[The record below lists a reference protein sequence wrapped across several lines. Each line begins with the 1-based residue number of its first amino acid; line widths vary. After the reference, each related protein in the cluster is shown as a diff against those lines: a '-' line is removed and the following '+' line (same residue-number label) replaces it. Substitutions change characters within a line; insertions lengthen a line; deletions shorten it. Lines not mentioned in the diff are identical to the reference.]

1 MSSDSV
7 ERPAGPPDRG
17 AHLETLFAALSSAL
31 LFALFLLLPLAGS
44 AALAFLGVPLVRL
57 THRRGLVPGVAASAV
72 AAGILAGLGW
82 TTGGAAAA
90 AAAGVLA
97 LLSMG
102 LPVLFAGAV
111 RMGRSPSSA
120 FLLLCAAGFL
130 LLGAALLLRDASGAP
145 SVAREIGAAFDGIAP
160 SAPASPGKPGV
171 DPETAARVAATFS
184 RFKQLAQT
192 YWVGLVG
199 ASWVL
204 AAALAFYVGARAAR
218 PAPSAEITRFEALR
232 VPAPVVALFAASGA
246 GFAPLR
252 RPSTVRGG
260 GRPPRP
266 VRRDHPLRGAP
277 RARSRRGA
285 LRGFRGGFRAS
296 PRPFSDLGGR
306 SAAAAL
312 RLVLSGRALYH
323 LPLRPKVV
331 SGADPPSRSVR
342 PRGVFP
348 AERGGGSAGPFRL
361 VCGFSPPRRESVET
375 AMKVILAD
383 DVRGLG
389 HRGDTVTVKPGYA
402 RNFLFPQ
409 GFAYEANDANVRKL
423 SEEKKKYDVKMSHQK
438 TAAEE
443 TAKRMEGLTVSV
455 TKKAGDEGVLY
466 GSVTSTDIADAL
478 TARGI
483 DVDRRRIEVAEPI
496 KRIGQH
502 TVHIRLHRDV
512 TTVLTVD
519 VQPLSAVTQ

>member
-44 AALAFLGVPLVRL
+44 AALAFSGVPLVRL

-204 AAALAFYVGARAAR
+204 AAALAFYAGARAAR

-246 GFAPLR
+246 AFAL
-252 RPSTVRGG
+252 
-260 GRPPRP
+260 
-266 VRRDHPLRGAP
+266 LRG
-277 RARSRRGA
+277 
-285 LRGFRGGFRAS
+285 
-296 PRPFSDLGGR
+296 
-306 SAAAAL
+306 
-312 RLVLSGRALYH
+312 
-323 LPLRPKVV
+323 
-331 SGADPPSRSVR
+331 PSR
-342 PRGVFP
+342 
-348 AERGGGSAGPFRL
+348 
-361 VCGFSPPRRESVET
+361 
-375 AMKVILAD
+375 IW
-383 DVRGLG
+383 
-389 HRGDTVTVKPGYA
+389 
-402 RNFLFPQ
+402 
-409 GFAYEANDANVRKL
+409 
-423 SEEKKKYDVKMSHQK
+423 
-438 TAAEE
+438 
-443 TAKRMEGLTVSV
+443 
-455 TKKAGDEGVLY
+455 AGDL
-466 GSVTSTDIADAL
+466 L
-478 TARGI
+478 
-483 DVDRRRIEVAEPI
+483 
-496 KRIGQH
+496 
-502 TVHIRLHRDV
+502 L
-512 TTVLTVD
+512 
-519 VQPLSAVTQ
+519 PLSALYFLAGLSIICHFARRWFRAQILRAGLYALVVYFPLNVAVGLLGLFDWYADFRRRGEKAWKQP